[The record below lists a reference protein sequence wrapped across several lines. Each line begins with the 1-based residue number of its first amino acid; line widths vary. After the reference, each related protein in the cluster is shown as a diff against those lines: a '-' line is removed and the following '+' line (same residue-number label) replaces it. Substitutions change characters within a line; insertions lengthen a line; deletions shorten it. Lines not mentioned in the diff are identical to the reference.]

1 MNVPRPLQTIQDNIA
16 RVIKGKSHVIE
27 MAVVCLLARGHLLL
41 EDVPGVGKTTLAHS
55 LARSLDCSFKRI
67 QFTSDLLPSDIVGVS
82 IFNRQ
87 QQAFE
92 FVPGPIFAN
101 IVLAD
106 EINRTTPKTQSSL
119 LEAMSEAQISV
130 DNQTHPLKQPFMVIA
145 TQNPAEYHG
154 TFPLPES
161 QLDRFLMRLRIGYPS
176 VEEEQKVL
184 SRPYALHPADILAPV
199 LSTQDVLELQRRIE
213 HVHMDESVSEYLLA
227 LVHATRQ
234 SELLSL
240 GVSTRGALALS
251 NAAKALALVRGRD
264 FCLPDDVKE
273 LTPIVLSHRVMLSR
287 AQGMRMQSFEQAE
300 RVLLDIVD
308 TIPVPVCIHG
318 HGQACDDP
326 LHALVPRPSRIP
338 TPLPGYPPVAPTD
351 VRWHTLLVVHDRYRR
366 GSRQHREQS
375 FLSAAS
381 DDAEHRGDLR
391 SPVRAMFAPTRLPSA
406 CARSHHGQS
415 TDDGHPLGHQS

>member
-1 MNVPRPLQTIQDNIA
+1 MNSTQTIRAIQENIA
-16 RVIKGKSHVIE
+16 RIIKGKPHVIE
-27 MAVVCLLARGHLLL
+27 MTVVALLARGHLLL

-87 QQAFE
+87 KQAFE
-92 FVPGPIFAN
+92 FMPGPIFAN

-130 DNQTHPLKQPFMVIA
+130 DNQTYPLSQPFMVIA

-176 VEEEQKVL
+176 PEEEKNVL
-184 SRPYALHPADILAPV
+184 DRSQSLHPAEDLQPMLTA
-199 LSTQDVLELQRRIE
+199 QDVLDLQAQVDKVLME
-213 HVHMDESVSEYLLA
+213 ESLMEYLLSI
-227 LVHATRQ
+227 VQTTRQ

-251 NAAKALALVRGRD
+251 RAAKALALVRGRTY
-264 FCLPDDVKE
+264 CLPDDIKE
-273 LTPIVLSHRVMLSR
+273 LAPIALSHRIMVAR
-287 AQGMRMQSFEQAE
+287 PQGIRQRSFEQAE
-300 RVLLDIVD
+300 RIIQDLVESV
-308 TIPVPVCIHG
+308 PVPV
-318 HGQACDDP
+318 
-326 LHALVPRPSRIP
+326 
-338 TPLPGYPPVAPTD
+338 
-351 VRWHTLLVVHDRYRR
+351 
-366 GSRQHREQS
+366 
-375 FLSAAS
+375 
-381 DDAEHRGDLR
+381 
-391 SPVRAMFAPTRLPSA
+391 
-406 CARSHHGQS
+406 
-415 TDDGHPLGHQS
+415 

>member
-1 MNVPRPLQTIQDNIA
+1 MNVPHPLQAIQDNIA
-16 RVIKGKSHVIE
+16 RVIKGKAHVIE

-176 VEEEQKVL
+176 IEEERKVL
-184 SRPYALHPADILAPV
+184 NRPYALHPADILAPV

-213 HVHMDESVSEYLLA
+213 HVHMDDSVSEYLLA
-227 LVHATRQ
+227 IVHATRQ

-240 GVSTRGALALS
+240 GVSTRGALAL
-251 NAAKALALVRGRD
+251 NNTAKALALVRGRD

-273 LTPIVLSHRVMLSR
+273 LAPIVLSHRVMLSR
-287 AQGMRMQSFEQAE
+287 AQGMRIQSFEQAE
-300 RVLLDIVD
+300 RIILDIVD
-308 TIPVPVCIHG
+308 TIPVPV
-318 HGQACDDP
+318 
-326 LHALVPRPSRIP
+326 
-338 TPLPGYPPVAPTD
+338 
-351 VRWHTLLVVHDRYRR
+351 
-366 GSRQHREQS
+366 
-375 FLSAAS
+375 
-381 DDAEHRGDLR
+381 
-391 SPVRAMFAPTRLPSA
+391 
-406 CARSHHGQS
+406 
-415 TDDGHPLGHQS
+415 

>member
-1 MNVPRPLQTIQDNIA
+1 
-16 RVIKGKSHVIE
+16 
-27 MAVVCLLARGHLLL
+27 MADVCLLARGHLLL

-176 VEEEQKVL
+176 VEEERKVL
-184 SRPYALHPADILAPV
+184 NRPYALHPADILAPV
-199 LSTQDVLELQRRIE
+199 LSSQDVLELQRRIE
-213 HVHMDESVSEYLLA
+213 SVHMDESVGEYLLA
-227 LVHATRQ
+227 IVHATRR

-240 GVSTRGALALS
+240 GVSTRGALALN

-273 LTPIVLSHRVMLSR
+273 LAPIVLSHRVMLSR
-287 AQGMRMQSFEQAE
+287 AQGLRMQSFEHAE
-300 RVLLDIVD
+300 RIILDIID
-308 TIPVPVCIHG
+308 TIPVPV
-318 HGQACDDP
+318 
-326 LHALVPRPSRIP
+326 
-338 TPLPGYPPVAPTD
+338 
-351 VRWHTLLVVHDRYRR
+351 
-366 GSRQHREQS
+366 
-375 FLSAAS
+375 
-381 DDAEHRGDLR
+381 
-391 SPVRAMFAPTRLPSA
+391 
-406 CARSHHGQS
+406 
-415 TDDGHPLGHQS
+415 